1 MDLVNLF
8 AIVLNFSASFYL
20 RSQYLGFNSSSRLR
34 ACCKCSLNRSL
45 SSLNLSHTD
54 RGLIINKLKGPL
66 DTVHFALHSVFFS
79 LDAHLF
85 LLFFFSA
92 QECELEELLSNL
104 DVILVFFLSLIWMQ
118 NVEQKFITSSI

>member
-1 MDLVNLF
+1 M
-8 AIVLNFSASFYL
+8 
-20 RSQYLGFNSSSRLR
+20 R

-45 SSLNLSHTD
+45 NHAD
-54 RGLIINKLKGPL
+54 WGLIINKLKGPL